1 MAGDPFW
8 DKVVFR
14 STLDTF
20 PPVDVSLQ
28 ALPLVASTSGPALTT
43 GVFGNALSYGA
54 GNGAYRATT
63 SGDAGEFG
71 GGDFTVEGWFKH
83 LPINVPGGTALFGTW
98 PAGSRS
104 WAIVVQEA
112 TIGTTSQIRLFA
124 SSDGTNF
131 DIINAQSG
139 VFTSIVRGRWYHFC
153 LERSGNIARFYIDGV
168 MVWKQTISGSLF
180 NASDKP
186 LRLFDDGGAN
196 HFNGARVAF
205 DDLRI
210 TKGVA
215 RYGRDTGFALPTEAY
230 PVEGAPIGPPSMFVT
245 QGPGFGSAGGGLNRT
260 RPWGFIP
267 ASNLSFSTVPTAV
280 EGIIPANGV
289 LSRLRLSISGN
300 TQTAATTTVTVRV
313 NDQPTALSIA
323 IPPATNGEFEVVAT
337 VPVNAGD
344 AVYLGYQNSSTGAS
358 PLPLI
363 RMTQVDYASF
373 DGKVRIIH
381 GINSRG
387 SSAVNVSE
395 PGLRFSP
402 ISTYYDTVVA
412 WKSSLDDQAIS
423 PMGAP
428 GNIVSAIGNV
438 RSNSLDAAAIFTLYK
453 NGNPTSL
460 TLTVPAGVTGKF
472 TATGG
477 PVSVIP
483 GDNLS
488 WGRAIPGLTSGSF
501 WLTTLDTVFEAADGS
516 YDLFTG
522 PNLATTSPN
531 WTAAAPGV
539 AGFSGFGGL
548 LDISTDDLASLRL
561 PVDGSVSRLRG
572 RGYTVGAPEEMP
584 GFLTAEGA
592 QQPLSVS
599 FPTGTDMATAPW
611 VLSAD
616 APVSLLAGR
625 KINFASVAPA
635 GGVLENRRAAFAL
648 GVTIGTG
655 GAPPSPEVTVPAGEL
670 TFEGLVPT
678 LIQGQE
684 LTAVPGAVVISGAI
698 PTLTEFAGITP
709 GAGALVLSGQVPTL
723 EASGLVDPE
732 AGELRLSGAA
742 PDVFIGVITSPAPG
756 EMEIEGFAP
765 ILTEQHGS
773 FSSQASMIVRGRS
786 LGLATRAS
794 QAAVIALAEPPPPPV
809 AASQA
814 AIITL
819 GEIVPSVQASQAAI
833 IVLGHAD
840 PCVTRRADLWLITR
854 TDGKVFAFTSHD
866 RDVHFRGVTYRACKS
881 LDPTATQQAAEIG
894 GMGNMELVGLIS
906 DETITEA
913 DLYGGLFDDA
923 YVEVWRASWEDEA
936 SIVDIPVRLA
946 AGWCGSLS
954 HGDTSFKMEVLGPG
968 TKLAQHALVQTVT
981 PGCRWVFGDPKTCG
995 VNADSLAVAGQVVRT
1010 FNRARFIIDA
1020 SDPGTAPQWANGLIR
1035 WTDGVN
1041 AGIACEVKSVD
1052 WDTGEVTLW
1061 APPPYLPDAGDAFTL
1076 RPGCDKTPE
1085 TCKAYANYLNFGGF
1099 PDLPG
1104 TDAIAETPDAKY

>member
-8 DKVVFR
+8 DQVVFR
-14 STLDTF
+14 STLDTL

-71 GGDFTVEGWFKH
+71 GGDFTVEGWLKH

-139 VFTSIVRGRWYHFC
+139 VFTSIVRDRWYHFC

-180 NASDKP
+180 DASDKP

-215 RYGRDTGFALPTEAY
+215 RYGRDTGFSLPMEAY

-323 IPPATNGEFEVVAT
+323 IPPATNGEFEVVAA

-402 ISTYYDTVVA
+402 ISTYYDSVVA

-423 PMGAP
+423 PMGAA

-438 RSNSLDAAAIFTLYK
+438 RSNSLDAAAILTLYK
-453 NGNPTSL
+453 NGSPTSL
-460 TLTVPAGVTGKF
+460 TLTVPAGSTGKF

-477 PVSVIP
+477 PVSVLP

-488 WGRAIPGLTSGSF
+488 WGREIPGLTAGSF
-501 WLTTLDTVFEAADGS
+501 WLTTLDTVFESADGS

-539 AGFSGFGGL
+539 AGFSGIGGL

-592 QQPLSVS
+592 QQPLSIS
-599 FPTGTDMATAPW
+599 FPTGADMATAPW
-611 VLSAD
+611 VVSTD

-648 GVTIGTG
+648 GVTIDTG
-655 GAPPSPEVTVPAGEL
+655 GAPPSPSVAPLPGSLTVTGVVPTVVAGVELSPWSGDLSVLGISPQLVLFNGVRPQPGALQVSGAVPDLAFDLDLDALPGGLTLTGRAPGIFIGVTVAPGSGGL
-670 TFEGLVPT
+670 TVSGGT
-678 LIQGQE
+678 
-684 LTAVPGAVVISGAI
+684 PGVFTISGA
-698 PTLTEFAGITP
+698 
-709 GAGALVLSGQVPTL
+709 V
-723 EASGLVDPE
+723 
-732 AGELRLSGAA
+732 
-742 PDVFIGVITSPAPG
+742 
-756 EMEIEGFAP
+756 
-765 ILTEQHGS
+765 
-773 FSSQASMIVRGRS
+773 SSQAAM
-786 LGLATRAS
+786 LGLVQPPAPPSNAS
-794 QAAVIALAEPPPPPV
+794 QLAAMALAEPPPPPTR
-809 AASQA
+809 ASQA
-814 AIITL
+814 ALMAI
-819 GEIVPSVQASQAAI
+819 GEIVPVVASSQAAI
-833 IVLGHAD
+833 LALGQGSS
-840 PCVTRRADLWLITR
+840 CISYRCQLWTIRRR
-854 TDGKVFAFTSHD
+854 DGVVFRYTSHD
-866 RDVHFRGVTYRACKS
+866 QPVHRGPFVYSPCRS
-881 LDPTATQQAAEIG
+881 LDPTASENSSTLG
-894 GMGNMELVGLIS
+894 SVGNIELTGIIDDEGIS
-906 DETITEA
+906 EA

-923 YVEVWRASWEDEA
+923 YVTVDLYSWGDQAEA
-936 SIVDIPVRLA
+936 PRRLA
-946 AGWCGSLS
+946 AGWTGQVSQ
-954 HGDTSFKMEVLGPG
+954 GDTSFQMEVLGPAAR
-968 TKLAQHALVQTVT
+968 LDQQALVQMVT
-981 PGCRWVFGDPKTCG
+981 PGCRWIFGDSRCG
-995 VNADSLAVAGQVVRT
+995 VDVEAMRLSGTVVAART
-1010 FNRARFIIDA
+1010 RGHLFVDVPAPP
-1020 SDPGTAPQWANGLIR
+1020 PGRQWANGRIR
-1035 WTDGVN
+1035 FTSGRN
-1041 AGIACEVKSVD
+1041 AGQIVETKSVD
-1052 WDTGEVTLW
+1052 FGAGEVVTWVSPGFL
-1061 APPPYLPDAGDAFTL
+1061 AEPGDAIEL
-1076 RPGCDKTPE
+1076 LPGCDLSRDGGCTL
-1085 TCKAYANYLNFGGF
+1085 YQNVINFGGF
-1099 PDLPG
+1099 PDVPG
-1104 TDAIAETPDAKY
+1104 SDALLESPDAKY